1 MTAEISNN
9 GSAATLPGSPA
20 RARLPAWAPA
30 TVIIIVLLARVA
42 FSLFVPP
49 NEDEAYYFAWGQH
62 LQLSYYDHAP
72 LHGWMQGLSTAI
84 FGWSHWAMRAMSFVT
99 LAATAAI
106 FWYWA
111 GRLAPMDRTNFFL
124 TSLAIYMASPVVFAI
139 SVLAFPDHW
148 LMFLSLAS
156 IHFFALFFAERLAG
170 RRGLYRFL
178 YAGAALLGLAALAKY
193 NAVALGLAVA
203 GFVIFDR
210 RLRPLLRRPPSRPR
224 RRRW

>member
-156 IHFFALFFAERLAG
+156 IHFFALFFAERLATG
-170 RRGLYRFL
+170 RETV
-178 YAGAALLGLAALAKY
+178 
-193 NAVALGLAVA
+193 VALDEYVPVHLVYRTAYTQAKGNIQFRNDVYGRDAAIWKALERTGVSLRAVQ
-203 GFVIFDR
+203 G
-210 RLRPLLRRPPSRPR
+210 
-224 RRRW
+224 